1 MVSPLLAPAAALTF
15 LFGWNNSAFLIG
27 NIRGSGTL
35 TFRGALLTT
44 VVGLV
49 AGVFF
54 EGPKMLRSLDGFLSP
69 VASFTTLAITLVA
82 SILVTLGFTSF
93 NLPVSFTAAMVGAFL
108 GATYPSG
115 LPINLGQAELVI
127 SFWFVAP
134 LLTGIL
140 TFLLYNGVARL
151 VSNFGILTVDSINR
165 VGVVVSSLAVSYS
178 LGANNIGLIYGTA
191 TGTFVGLD
199 DILALVGLALLAVL
213 GTALFGRGGVTG
225 TVGDKM
231 LALSP
236 QGVLTVFVSSALVIW
251 IGTQLAVP
259 VSIGQCVLGGMFG
272 AAYAKSVTVVNKK
285 LAAETI
291 SGWVVVPLASF
302 VIAYFASAV

>member
-1 MVSPLLAPAAALTF
+1 MVSLLLAPAAALTF

-35 TFRGALLTT
+35 TFRGALLTA
-44 VVGLV
+44 VVGLL
-49 AGVFF
+49 AGVCV

-69 VASFTTLAITLVA
+69 APSITTLAITLVA
-82 SILVTLGFTSF
+82 SIVVTLGFTSF

-108 GATYPSG
+108 GAAYHAD
-115 LPINLGQAELVI
+115 LPINLGQTELVI

-134 LLTGIL
+134 LVTGVL

-191 TGTFVGLD
+191 SGTFAGLD
-199 DILALVGLALLAVL
+199 DWAALVGLALLAVL
-213 GTALFGRGGVTG
+213 WVAVFGGEGVGGE
-225 TVGDKM
+225 
-231 LALSP
+231 A
-236 QGVLTVFVSSALVIW
+236 GVR
-251 IGTQLAVP
+251 
-259 VSIGQCVLGGMFG
+259 
-272 AAYAKSVTVVNKK
+272 
-285 LAAETI
+285 
-291 SGWVVVPLASF
+291 VVVLRAT
-302 VIAYFASAV
+302 

>member
-1 MVSPLLAPAAALTF
+1 MVSQLLAPAAVLTF

-35 TFRGALLTT
+35 SFKGALLTA
-44 VVGLV
+44 VVGLL
-49 AGVFF
+49 AGVFV

-69 VASFTTLAITLVA
+69 AASFTTLVITLVA

-93 NLPVSFTAAMVGAFL
+93 NLPVSFTAAMVGSFL
-108 GATYPSG
+108 GATYQSG
-115 LPINLGQAELVI
+115 LPINLGQTELVI

-134 LLTGIL
+134 LLTSVL

-191 TGTFVGLD
+191 SGTFAGLD
-199 DILALVGLALLAVL
+199 DWAARVG
-213 GTALFGRGGVTG
+213 
-225 TVGDKM
+225 VG
-231 LALSP
+231 
-236 QGVLTVFVSSALVIW
+236 
-251 IGTQLAVP
+251 
-259 VSIGQCVLGGMFG
+259 
-272 AAYAKSVTVVNKK
+272 
-285 LAAETI
+285 
-291 SGWVVVPLASF
+291 PLAGLGEGVF
-302 VIAYFASAV
+302 G

>member
-1 MVSPLLAPAAALTF
+1 MPSSSWWRKAMVSPLLAPAAALTF

-35 TFRGALLTT
+35 TFRGALLTA
-44 VVGLV
+44 VVGLL
-49 AGVFF
+49 AGVFV

-69 VASFTTLAITLVA
+69 AASITTLAITLVA

-108 GATYPSG
+108 GGTYHAG
-115 LPINLGQAELVI
+115 LPINLGQTELVI

-134 LLTGIL
+134 LLTGVL

-151 VSNFGILTVDSINR
+151 VSNFGILTVDTITR

-191 TGTFVGLD
+191 SGTFVGFD
-199 DILALVGLALLAVL
+199 DWAALVGLALLAVL
-213 GTALFGRGGVTG
+213 GTALLGRGGVTG
-225 TVGDKM
+225 TVGDRM
-231 LALSP
+231 LILSP
-236 QGVLTVFVSSALVIW
+236 QGVLTVFVTSALVIL
-251 IGTQLAVP
+251 IGTPLSVP
-259 VSIGQCVLGGMFG
+259 ISIGQR
-272 AAYAKSVTVVNKK
+272 A
-285 LAAETI
+285 
-291 SGWVVVPLASF
+291 
-302 VIAYFASAV
+302 